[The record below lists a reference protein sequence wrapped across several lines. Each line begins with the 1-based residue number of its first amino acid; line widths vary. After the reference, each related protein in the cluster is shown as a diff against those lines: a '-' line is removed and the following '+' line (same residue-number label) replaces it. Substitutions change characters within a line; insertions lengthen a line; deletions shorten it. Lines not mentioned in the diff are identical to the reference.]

1 MLFLFLLWLLLLL
14 LSAVIAF
21 ILFFSLGFSYLLN
34 VFYTVSE
41 LFTFGRDTE
50 ELLQAVGLPGAIDE
64 VS

>member
-1 MLFLFLLWLLLLL
+1 LLLFLF
-14 LSAVIAF
+14 
-21 ILFFSLGFSYLLN
+21 FSSPLVCSYLLY